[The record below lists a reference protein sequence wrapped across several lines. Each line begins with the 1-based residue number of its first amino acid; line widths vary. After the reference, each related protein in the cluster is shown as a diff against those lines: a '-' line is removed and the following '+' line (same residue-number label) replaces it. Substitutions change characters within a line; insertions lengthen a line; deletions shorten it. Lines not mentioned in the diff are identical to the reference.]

1 MGMLIGLA
9 LGLAAAAAEPPPT
22 AGFDCARAASASE
35 KAICADTGLAAQ
47 DRRLSRL
54 YAELQRDE
62 QGREARRDAQ
72 RAWLRQRDDDC
83 GANTGCL
90 HGSYAVRLRDLLAEA
105 PALRP
110 HASPSAE
117 DIAAALRL
125 FDLLE
130 PDELELIAVHPN
142 DEYLSELSC
151 RYFERDPRRAERLF
165 APTGSLRDGWLP
177 LCRSL
182 DAAKRLPALQP
193 LVEELWTAFGSTGD
207 RFCEGTIAGSY
218 RWRQQV
224 ARILALVDLK
234 PDIATYEAERAQRVA
249 DLGYSPDLAHWAQ
262 QGLWEKR
269 QAERIERHL
278 PAARTAL
285 RDYYQHD
292 HALDRAAA
300 ERLAAY
306 HVQRLVDAYTG
317 RTGHTSTLAYASA
330 CYGREDL
337 DRYLKSGELPTLRC
351 PYAEFLDTSPAGLR
365 GYLLNLALVD
375 DYPIAVVQR
384 LVDEG
389 ARVDAKP
396 GTDVETPL
404 MRAAARADAITTL
417 LRAGADPQR
426 RNSFGKTALMHA
438 VAEKNRAGVEAL
450 LAAQAD
456 AKAATYLDPHKSCTA
471 LKAGS
476 RSVLIY
482 AAWQSTPEIA
492 AALLGAGADPA
503 ARDSNGESA
512 LDYLPRNTALDD
524 KQRAAMTRLLTPT
537 P

>member
-1 MGMLIGLA
+1 MSILIGLA
-9 LGLAAAAAEPPPT
+9 LSLTAAVAEPPPA
-22 AGFDCARAASASE
+22 AGFDCTHAASASE
-35 KAICADTGLAAQ
+35 KAICADAELAALDQ
-47 DRRLSRL
+47 RLGQL
-54 YAELQRDE
+54 YAELQRNE
-62 QGREARRDAQ
+62 RGRHARRDAQ
-72 RAWLRQRDDDC
+72 RAWLRQRDSDC

-90 HGSYAVRLRDLLAEA
+90 HGSYDVRLRELLAEA

-117 DIAAALRL
+117 DVNAALRL

-130 PDELELIAVHPN
+130 PDELELIAARPS

-165 APTGSLRDGWLP
+165 APTGSLRDRWLP

-182 DAAKRLPALQP
+182 DAVKRLPALQP
-193 LVEELWTAFGSTGD
+193 LIEELWTAFGSTGELT
-207 RFCEGTIAGSY
+207 CEGTIAGSY
-218 RWRQQV
+218 RWHQQV

-234 PDIATYEAERAQRVA
+234 PDIATYETERARHVA
-249 DLGYSPDLAHWAQ
+249 ELGYSPDLAHWAQ

-269 QAERIERHL
+269 QAERIEQHL
-278 PAARTAL
+278 PAARAAL

-292 HALDRAAA
+292 HALDRTAA

-306 HVQRLVDAYTG
+306 HVQRIVDTYTG

-337 DRYLKSGELPTLRC
+337 DRYLQSGELPTRRC

-375 DYPIAVVQR
+375 DYPVAVVQR

-404 MRAAARADAITTL
+404 MRAAARADAISIL

-426 RNSFGKTALMHA
+426 RNGFGKTALMHA

-456 AKAATYLDPHKSCTA
+456 AKAATYPDPHKSCTA

-512 LDYLPRNTALDD
+512 LDYLKRNTALDD
-524 KQRAAMTRLLTPT
+524 RQRAAMTRLLTPT

>member
-1 MGMLIGLA
+1 MSMLIGLA
-9 LGLAAAAAEPPPT
+9 LGLAVAAAEPPPT
-22 AGFDCARAASASE
+22 ASFDCTRAASASE

-47 DRRLSRL
+47 DRRLGQL

-62 QGREARRDAQ
+62 QGRETRRDAQ
-72 RAWLRQRDDDC
+72 RAWLRQRDGDC
-83 GANTGCL
+83 GSSTGCL
-90 HGSYAVRLRDLLAEA
+90 HGSYAVRLRELLAEA
-105 PALRP
+105 PALQP
-110 HASPSAE
+110 HASPGAE
-117 DIAAALRL
+117 DIAAALRV

-142 DEYLSELSC
+142 DAYLSELSC

-165 APTGSLRDGWLP
+165 APTGSFRDGWLP

-193 LVEELWTAFGSTGD
+193 LIEELWTAFGSTGE
-207 RFCEGTIAGSY
+207 FVCEGSIAGSY

-224 ARILALVDLK
+224 ARVLALVDLK
-234 PDIATYEAERAQRVA
+234 PDLAADEAERARRLA

-269 QAERIERHL
+269 QAARIERHL
-278 PAARTAL
+278 PAARDAL
-285 RDYYQHD
+285 RDHYQQD

-306 HVQRLVDAYTG
+306 HVQRIVDTYTG

-337 DRYLKSGELPTLRC
+337 DRYLQSGELPTRRC
-351 PYAEFLDTSPAGLR
+351 PYAEFLDHSPAGLR
-365 GYLLNLALVD
+365 GFLLNLALVD
-375 DYPIAVVQR
+375 GYPAAAVQR

-389 ARVDAKP
+389 ARVDPKP
-396 GTDVETPL
+396 GTNVETPL
-404 MRAAARADAITTL
+404 MRAAARADAIAIL
-417 LRAGADPQR
+417 LRAGADPNR
-426 RNSFGKTALMHA
+426 RNAFGKTALMHA

-456 AKAATYLDPHKSCTA
+456 ANAATYPDPRKSCTA

-492 AALLGAGADPA
+492 AALLGAGADPT

-512 LDYLPRNTALDD
+512 LDYLPRNTALDET
-524 KQRAAMTRLLTPT
+524 QRAAMMRLLTPT

>member
-1 MGMLIGLA
+1 MLIGLA
-9 LGLAAAAAEPPPT
+9 LGLALAAAEPP
-22 AGFDCARAASASE
+22 AASFDCARAASASE
-35 KAICADTGLAAQ
+35 KAICADDRLAAA
-47 DRRLSRL
+47 DRRLGQL

-62 QGREARRDAQ
+62 RDRDTRRDAQ
-72 RAWLRQRDDDC
+72 RAWLRQRDSDC
-83 GANTGCL
+83 GGNTGCL
-90 HGSYAVRLRDLLAEA
+90 HGSYEVRLRELLAQA

-110 HASPSAE
+110 QASPSAE
-117 DIAAALRL
+117 DVAAALRV

-142 DEYLSELSC
+142 DTYLSELSC
-151 RYFERDPRRAERLF
+151 RYFERDPRRAEQLF

-193 LVEELWTAFGSTGD
+193 LVEELWAAFGSTGD

-234 PDIATYEAERAQRVA
+234 PDLAAYEAERAKRVA
-249 DLGYSPDLAHWAQ
+249 ELGYSPDLAHWAQ

-269 QAERIERHL
+269 QAARIEQHL
-278 PAARTAL
+278 PAARAAL

-292 HALDRAAA
+292 RALDRAAA

-306 HVQRLVDAYTG
+306 HLQRIVDTYVG
-317 RTGHTSTLAYASA
+317 RTGHNSTLAYASA

-337 DRYLKSGELPTLRC
+337 DHYLQSGELPTRRC
-351 PYAEFLDTSPAGLR
+351 PYAEFIDTSPAGLR
-365 GYLLNLALVD
+365 GFLLNLALVD

-389 ARVDAKP
+389 ARIDPKS

-404 MRAAARADAITTL
+404 MRAAARADAITLL
-417 LRAGADPQR
+417 LRAGADPNR
-426 RNSFGKTALMHA
+426 RNAFGKTALMHA

-456 AKAATYLDPHKSCTA
+456 AKAATYPDPRKSCTA

-492 AALLGAGADPA
+492 AALLGAGADSA

-512 LDYLPRNTALDD
+512 LDYLPRNTALDEA
-524 KQRAAMTRLLTPT
+524 QRAAMTRLLTPT